1 MSSGSSPGIE
11 LPHLHRERA
20 TSWRI
25 LLLAADALWCWASL
39 ITALRWNLG
48 RESAG
53 IGFAEASLALPLTV
67 VCFHLAGA
75 YSVRV
80 PGRASEWTR
89 AGLRGLGLLL
99 VVVMVVLYLTSQAL
113 EFPRLAFIAWAL
125 AAAALVTCSRIL
137 LSLVV
142 QSVRR
147 GEHANRAILVGPLA
161 NCLSV
166 QEHLRRHPD
175 LDILPVG
182 IASDDPPPPGTAD
195 VVPVGSA
202 ASIAMG
208 RGAVMVLVC
217 TDFGDQ
223 RLIERLTD
231 DLLPFPLEVRLLPG
245 SVDFPLFCQRIE
257 DLHGQASL
265 VLSSSPLTPTDHMV
279 KRLED
284 ILLVLPILV
293 LASPV
298 MLAVAVLVRVF
309 NGPGPIIYAQNRHGY
324 MGCTFT
330 VYKFRT
336 MTWSPDHPI
345 GPDDVS
351 GARAA
356 VDPAKAFLDPTT
368 GIFRQVNT
376 KDLRVTR
383 FGRMLRSTSLDE
395 LPQFWNVLKGDM
407 SLVGP
412 RPHARRHNL
421 QFLPA
426 LPHLMR
432 RHFIK
437 PGITG
442 LAQVSGARGR
452 TTTVDDMARRLEF
465 DLRYIRTWSLWLDL
479 KILAK
484 TLLVGFYTREP

>member
-1 MSSGSSPGIE
+1 MTSTPPSGTGRQ
-11 LPHLHRERA
+11 HLLREQA
-20 TSWRI
+20 TAWRI
-25 LLLAADALWCWASL
+25 VLLASDALLCWASL
-39 ITALRWNLG
+39 IISLRWNLG
-48 RESAG
+48 REDAG
-53 IGFAEASLALPLTV
+53 LGFAESMLALPLAV

-80 PGRASEWTR
+80 PGRTGEWSW
-89 AGLRGLGLLL
+89 AGARGLGLLL
-99 VVVMVVLYLTSQAL
+99 VAAMVVLYLTSQAL
-113 EFPRLAFIAWAL
+113 EFPRLAFLMWAG
-125 AAAALVTCSRIL
+125 AAALMVIGGRGL
-137 LSLVV
+137 LALLA
-142 QSVRR
+142 QRLRR
-147 GEHANRAILVGPLA
+147 GDHANRAILVGPLA
-161 NCLSV
+161 NCLTV

-182 IASDDPPPPGTAD
+182 IASDDGPRPDATD
-195 VVPVGSA
+195 VEPVAAA
-202 ASIAMG
+202 ASLALG

-245 SVDFPLFCQRIE
+245 SVDFPLFCQRVE

-265 VLSSSPLTPTDHMV
+265 VLSSSPLTPTDQMI

-284 ILLVLPILV
+284 LLLTIPILIV
-293 LASPV
+293 ISPL
-298 MLAVAVLVRVF
+298 MLAVAICVRLF
-309 NGPGPIIYAQNRHGY
+309 NGPGPTIYAQNRHGY

-336 MTWSPDHPI
+336 MTWSPDHPF
-345 GPDDVS
+345 GPDDLS
-351 GARAA
+351 GERLA
-356 VDPAKAFLDPTT
+356 VDPATAFLNPKT
-368 GIFRQVNT
+368 GMFRQT
-376 KDLRVTR
+376 KTGDLRVTR
-383 FGRMLRSTSLDE
+383 FGRFLRSTSLDE

-421 QFLPA
+421 EYLEH

-432 RHFIK
+432 RHFVK

-452 TTTVDDMARRLEF
+452 TNGVADMARRLEF
-465 DLRYIRTWSLWLDL
+465 DLLYIRQWSPWLDL
-479 KILAK
+479 RILAK